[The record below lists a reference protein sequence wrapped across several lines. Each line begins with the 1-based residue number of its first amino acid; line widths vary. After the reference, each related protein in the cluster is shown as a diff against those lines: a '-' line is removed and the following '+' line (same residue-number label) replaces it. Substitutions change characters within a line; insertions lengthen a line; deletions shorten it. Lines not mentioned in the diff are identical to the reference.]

1 MSQFLIP
8 LSNVLHTL
16 ATVIFIGHY
25 LLLSLLYLPVLT
37 KMEQGGT
44 AALSEISKRSRVWLY
59 IALGLFAVT
68 GIYLTLVDPYYLG
81 LGNFQ
86 NPWSVLMLVKH
97 ILILGM
103 IGVGFWFNVIVR
115 VGSLLRSTSNSA
127 LGVSRLRLYSNLMSA
142 CGILVLIL
150 TAIAQLK

>member
-16 ATVIFIGHY
+16 ATVVFIGHY
-25 LLLSLLYLPVLT
+25 LLLSLLYLPVLS
-37 KMEQGGT
+37 KMEQGGA

-59 IALGLFAVT
+59 IALGLFAAT
-68 GIYLTLVDPYYLG
+68 GIYLTLVDPHYLG
-81 LGNFQ
+81 LGKLQ
-86 NPWSVLMLVKH
+86 NAWSVLMLVKH

-103 IGVGFWFNVIVR
+103 IGLGFWFNVIVR

-127 LGVSRLRLYSNLMSA
+127 VGVARLRLYSNLMSI
-142 CGILVLIL
+142 CGVLVLIL
-150 TAIAQLK
+150 TAIAQIE

>member
-1 MSQFLIP
+1 MPQFLIP

-25 LLLSLLYLPVLT
+25 LLLSLLYLPVLS
-37 KMEQGGT
+37 KIEQGGA
-44 AALSEISKRSRVWLY
+44 AALSEISKQSRVWLY
-59 IALGLFAVT
+59 IALGIFAVT
-68 GIYLTLVDPYYLG
+68 GIYLTLMDPFYLG
-81 LGNFQ
+81 LRKFQ

-103 IGVGFWFNVIVR
+103 TGLGFWFNVIVR

-127 LGVSRLRLYSNLMSA
+127 LGVTRFRLYSNAMSV
-142 CGILVLIL
+142 CGVLVLIL
-150 TAIAQLK
+150 TSIAQVE

>member
-25 LLLSLLYLPVLT
+25 LLLSLLYLPVLS

-44 AALSEISKRSRVWLY
+44 ATLSEISKRSRVWLY
-59 IALGLFAVT
+59 IALCLFAMT

-81 LGNFQ
+81 LGKFQ

-97 ILILGM
+97 ILIVGM
-103 IGVGFWFNVIVR
+103 IGLGFWFNVIVR

-127 LGVSRLRLYSNLMSA
+127 LGVARLRWYSNAMSI
-142 CGILVLIL
+142 CGVLVLIL
-150 TAIAQLK
+150 TAIAQVK

>member
-1 MSQFLIP
+1 MAQFLIP

-25 LLLSLLYLPVLT
+25 LLLSMLYLPVLS
-37 KMEQGGT
+37 KMEQGGA

-59 IALGLFAVT
+59 IAFGLIAAT
-68 GIYLTLVDPYYLG
+68 GIYLTLVDLYYVG
-81 LGNFQ
+81 LGRFQ

-103 IGVGFWFNVIVR
+103 VGLGFWFNVIVR

-127 LGVSRLRLYSNLMSA
+127 LGVARLRLYSDLMA
-142 CGILVLIL
+142 VCGVLVLVL
-150 TAIAQLK
+150 TAIAQVE

>member
-1 MSQFLIP
+1 MAQFLIP
-8 LSNVLHTL
+8 LSNVLHTV

-25 LLLSLLYLPVLT
+25 LLLSLLYLPVLS
-37 KMEQGGT
+37 KMELGGA

-59 IALGLFAVT
+59 IALGLFAAT
-68 GIYLTLVDPYYLG
+68 GIYLTLVDPYYIG
-81 LGNFQ
+81 LGKFQ

-103 IGVGFWFNVIVR
+103 VGLGFWFNVIVR

-127 LGVSRLRLYSNLMSA
+127 LGVARMRIYSNLMSV
-142 CGILVLIL
+142 CGVLVLIL
-150 TAIAQLK
+150 TAVAQVK

>member
-59 IALGLFAVT
+59 IALGLLAVT

-127 LGVSRLRLYSNLMSA
+127 LGVTRLRLYSNLMSA
-142 CGILVLIL
+142 CGVLVLIL

>member
-1 MSQFLIP
+1 MAQFLIP
-8 LSNVLHTL
+8 LSNVLHTV

-25 LLLSLLYLPVLT
+25 LLLSLLYLPVLS
-37 KMEQGGT
+37 KMELGGA

-59 IALGLFAVT
+59 IALGLFAAT
-68 GIYLTLVDPYYLG
+68 GIYLTLVDPYYIG
-81 LGNFQ
+81 LGKFQ

-103 IGVGFWFNVIVR
+103 VGLGFWFNVIVR

-127 LGVSRLRLYSNLMSA
+127 LGVARMRIYSNLMSA
-142 CGILVLIL
+142 CGVLVLIL
-150 TAIAQLK
+150 TAVAQVK

>member
-8 LSNVLHTL
+8 VSNVLHTL

-25 LLLSLLYLPVLT
+25 LLLSLLYLPVLS
-37 KMEQGGT
+37 KMEQGGAT
-44 AALSEISKRSRVWLY
+44 ALSEISKRSRVWLY

-68 GIYLTLVDPYYLG
+68 GIYLTLVDPCYLG

-103 IGVGFWFNVIVR
+103 IGVGFWFNVILR
-115 VGSLLRSTSNSA
+115 IGLLLRSTSNSA

-142 CGILVLIL
+142 CGVLVLIL
-150 TAIAQLK
+150 TAIAQVK